1 MSDPGSPPRPGA
13 LLRMLQRIERL
24 GNRLPDPVL
33 LFLLLLIAVWLL
45 SAALAPVDFAAQHPQ
60 TGAAIKI
67 VNLLTGAELVR
78 FLTDMVPVFTAFA
91 PLGIVLVA
99 LLGVGVAEHSGLI
112 AAGLRKL
119 LSLTTARW
127 LTPIVMLV
135 AIISHTAADAG
146 YVVVIPLA
154 AVIFHA
160 AGRHPLAGIAAAFA
174 GVSGGF
180 SANFIPSALDPL
192 LQGITQE
199 AGRVLDPGLLV
210 NPLCNWFFMSTSS
223 VLVIGLGWWLT
234 DRVVEPWLTRTNPV
248 TDNPADGTGL
258 TPLASREQRGLWW
271 AAISL
276 VLSLAL
282 LLAAILPAGSPLR
295 DPATGAVASFG
306 APLMHAIVPLIFVLF
321 LIPGVTYGL
330 VAGSI
335 RGHRDVIAGM
345 SRAMESMGYYIVMAF
360 FAAQFIAA
368 FSHSNLG
375 ILLAVSGADGLSSLR
390 LSPQLTIVGIIL
402 LSAFI
407 NLFVGS
413 ASAKWL
419 LIAPIFVPM
428 LMQLGIA
435 PELTQAAY
443 RIGDSS
449 ANIVTPLMPYF
460 PLVVVFCRRYVSS
473 AGIGTLIA
481 IMLPYALAFLL
492 GWTLL
497 LLGYWALGLPL
508 GLQAGYVYPNPG

>member
-1 MSDPGSPPRPGA
+1 VSDPDPQPQPGA
-13 LLRMLQRIERL
+13 LLRILQAVEKL

-45 SAALAPVDFAAQHPQ
+45 SALLAPIEFAAQHPQ
-60 TGAAIKI
+60 TGATIKV
-67 VNLLTGAELVR
+67 VNLLTGTELTR
-78 FLTDMVPVFTAFA
+78 FLTEMVPVFTAFA

-154 AVIFHA
+154 AVIFRA

-192 LQGITQE
+192 LQGITQA
-199 AGRVLDPGLLV
+199 AGRVLDPELLV

-223 VLVIGLGWWLT
+223 LLVIGIGWWLT
-234 DRVVEPWLTRTNPV
+234 DRVVEPWLTKTYPL
-248 TDNPADGTGL
+248 TTAPADTTGL
-258 TPLASREQRGLWW
+258 TPLEARERRGLCW
-271 AAISL
+271 AAVSL
-276 VLSLAL
+276 AVALAL
-282 LLAAILPAGSPLR
+282 LLAAILPASSPLR
-295 DPATGAVASFG
+295 DPATGAMASFG

-321 LIPGVTYGL
+321 LIPGVTYGIA
-330 VAGSI
+330 AGSI

-345 SRAMESMGYYIVMAF
+345 TRAMESMGYYIVMAF

-368 FSHSNLG
+368 FSRSNLG
-375 ILLAVSGADGLSSLR
+375 VLLAVEGAEGLSALH
-390 LSPQLTIVGIIL
+390 LPPQFTIVGIIL
-402 LSAFI
+402 LTACI

-460 PLVVVFCRRYVSS
+460 PLVVVFCRRYVGG

-481 IMLPYALAFLL
+481 MMLPYALLLLL

-508 GLQAGYVYPNPG
+508 GLQAGYVYPSPG